1 MAFGWRLSSLIEES
15 MMRSL
20 DGLEHQWKQL
30 PLTLITNEVLIDG
43 LLELPSGTR
52 YQLRMLLSTHI
63 KQWQTI
69 LQDCDLAPRA
79 ETMNS

>member
-1 MAFGWRLSSLIEES
+1 
-15 MMRSL
+15 
-20 DGLEHQWKQL
+20 
-30 PLTLITNEVLIDG
+30 LIDG

-52 YQLRMLLSTHI
+52 HQLRMLLSTHI